1 MPTRHPRIPVI
12 EDPELARALERA
24 GPLLP
29 ARSKPALLRAL
40 ALRGAQQVIGEED
53 RRRQLLERVADW
65 STDPEG
71 LDWQAVRE
79 AHERGWHDA

>member
-24 GPLLP
+24 RPLVD

-40 ALRGAQQVIGEED
+40 ALRGAEQVMGEEA
-53 RRRQLLERVADW
+53 RRAALLERLADW

-71 LDWQAVRE
+71 LDWGAGRE
-79 AHERGWHDA
+79 AHERGWHEG

>member
-24 GPLLP
+24 RPLVD

-40 ALRGAQQVIGEED
+40 ALRGAELVVGEEA
-53 RRRQLLERVADW
+53 RRRQLPERVAGW

-71 LDWQAVRE
+71 VDREAVRE
-79 AHERGWHDA
+79 AHERGWHEA